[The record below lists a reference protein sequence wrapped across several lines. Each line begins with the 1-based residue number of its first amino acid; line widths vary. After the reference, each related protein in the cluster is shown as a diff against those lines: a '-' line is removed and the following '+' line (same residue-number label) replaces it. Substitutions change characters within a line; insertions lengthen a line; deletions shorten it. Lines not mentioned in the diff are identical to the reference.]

1 MILDV
6 IERVSLDPSLSIAS
20 EYGRIMVHGI
30 WYRYDTKT
38 DRLIRC
44 ATEKPPQADLF
55 ESSIREKLP

>member
-55 ESSIREKLP
+55 ES